1 MNKIQEN
8 NNQRLLE
15 MGFIKGAVFRI
26 VKRVLGMVQL
36 RLNSNSN
43 DIVIR
48 KETIKEIEYVAIQE
62 EIDKSEQKV
71 QDAQKELNTEVQ
83 KNQNTD
89 QIAAA
94 VNVPVFNQVCDL

>member
-48 KETIKEIEYVAIQE
+48 KETLKEIEYVAIQE
-62 EIDKSEQKV
+62 ERDKR
-71 QDAQKELNTEVQ
+71 
-83 KNQNTD
+83 NQ
-89 QIAAA
+89 A
-94 VNVPVFNQVCDL
+94 LSL